1 MIGMLKKM
9 RAIRSAKERFRDSIG
24 SSRSQDIC
32 AETSGVSGLL
42 ARTDLGGK
50 IYAQLIGIAK
60 ERTCCASNEKWH
72 PDD

>member
-9 RAIRSAKERFRDSIG
+9 QAIRSAKEIFRDSVG

-42 ARTDLGGK
+42 ARTDPVGE
-50 IYAQLIGIAK
+50 IYAQPIGIAK
-60 ERTCCASNEKWH
+60 EHTRCASDEK
-72 PDD
+72 